1 MKNLIKF
8 ALVFA
13 FAAGF
18 AACSKNVK
26 NQPAADSAAGK
37 GSVPEITVEEVAV
50 FEEDDAAYG
59 VGIISDVSVTLAPV
73 YFALDQY
80 TLTRENRA
88 VLDANAAILKA
99 RAINAIT
106 VEGNCDERGT
116 ISYNIAL
123 GDKRAKEVKDYYVK
137 SGINAKNIKTIS
149 YGEEKPVCFD
159 RNETCWAQNRKA
171 DTIVK

>member
-13 FAAGF
+13 FAAGL

-26 NQPAADSAAGK
+26 NQPVADSAAGK
-37 GSVPEITVEEVAV
+37 GSVPEITAEEIAV
-50 FEEDDAAYG
+50 FEDDDAVYG
-59 VGIISDVSVTLAPV
+59 VGVISDVSVTLAPV

-80 TLTRENRA
+80 TLTKENRA
-88 VLDANAAILKA
+88 VLDANVEVLKA
-99 RAINAIT
+99 RGINAIT

-123 GDKRAKEVKDYYVK
+123 GDKRAKEVKDYYIK
-137 SGINAKNIKTIS
+137 RGINANNIKTIS